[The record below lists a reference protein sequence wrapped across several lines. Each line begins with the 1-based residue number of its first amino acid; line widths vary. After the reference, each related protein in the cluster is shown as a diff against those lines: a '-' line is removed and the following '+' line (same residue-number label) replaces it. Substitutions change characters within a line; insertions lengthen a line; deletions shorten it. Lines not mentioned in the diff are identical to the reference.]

1 MRYGIFSQI
10 REKYRLYYNTSWS
23 TTEMAKCKMCGKA
36 PSFGHNVSFS
46 KRRTNRMWRPNLQK
60 TTVVNEVGKLEQI
73 RICTQCM
80 RTLTKVR

>member
-1 MRYGIFSQI
+1 
-10 REKYRLYYNTSWS
+10 
-23 TTEMAKCKMCGKA
+23 MAKCKMCGKG

-60 TTVVNEVGKLEQI
+60 TTVLNEEGKPEQI
-73 RICTQCM
+73 RICTQCI